1 MVKKILFW
9 EDAWNSF
16 ESLQSKFFRLYR
28 ISKWKLKSIEEVY
41 SFWIEHNTLDSSWE
55 RALRSWESEQAKEIE
70 NILKEIKLNPSEDKV
85 IWKIN
90 MEAYST
96 KSCIEMLESSD
107 PQFSGVW
114 NTIWKI
120 RLPHKIQL
128 FLWKLE
134 AGALPTNES
143 LHVRLGEEF
152 SKECPRCRGVIESSN
167 HIVWNSLEAKS
178 IWNMV
183 ANWWA
188 LNTMQRSKLGNS
200 LKDTLSI
207 LKKKSSL
214 QSPSWKEKS
223 SLQSENQ
230 AMQPLY
236 GLFG

>member
-1 MVKKILFW
+1 
-9 EDAWNSF
+9 
-16 ESLQSKFFRLYR
+16 
-28 ISKWKLKSIEEVY
+28 
-41 SFWIEHNTLDSSWE
+41 
-55 RALRSWESEQAKEIE
+55 
-70 NILKEIKLNPSEDKV
+70 
-85 IWKIN
+85 

-207 LKKKSSL
+207 LKKNHLFSL
-214 QSPSWKEKS
+214 HLERKNHLFSLKIKQGSHSMVYLVKEK
-223 SLQSENQ
+223 
-230 AMQPLY
+230 
-236 GLFG
+236 